1 MLQLRKRIHRI
12 APTVPT
18 ASMADIAFLLIIF
31 FLVTT
36 VFTTDQ
42 TVVDLPTSVNRE
54 DVYRNSALITITVD
68 RVIKVTDGEHSE
80 TVQSIEQ
87 LDRFIADVLRRTPDR
102 PFVVK
107 ADRAVPYQLVEFAL
121 ERLRLSRARTVYF
134 LTEGRPPRRPS

>member
-1 MLQLRKRIHRI
+1 
-12 APTVPT
+12 
-18 ASMADIAFLLIIF
+18 MADIAFLLIIF

-36 VFTTDQ
+36 VFSTDQ

-54 DVYRNSALITITVD
+54 DVYRNSAIITITVD

-80 TVQSIEQ
+80 TVESVEH
-87 LDRFIADVLRRTPDR
+87 LDRFIADVLRRNPDR
-102 PFVVK
+102 PFIVK